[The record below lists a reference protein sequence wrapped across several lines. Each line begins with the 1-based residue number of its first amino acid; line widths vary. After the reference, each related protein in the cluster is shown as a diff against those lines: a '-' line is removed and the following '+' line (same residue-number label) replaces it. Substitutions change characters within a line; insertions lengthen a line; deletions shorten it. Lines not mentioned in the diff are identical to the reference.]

1 MLTKIEIYI
10 SQIEMQSLTNGL
22 FLSAFYKTLIS
33 TKKKKRFWDDEI
45 PKSIE
50 ILNEWLIVASRFLLT

>member
-33 TKKKKRFWDDEI
+33 TKKKRFWDDEI